1 MEKSK
6 VLETIKVL
14 REFSKKRNFK
24 QSVDLIINLKEIN
37 VKKQDSQ
44 IDQYTVLPHPR
55 KKKLKICALVGSE
68 LAESAKV
75 FDEIVVQQDFPK
87 YQANPEL
94 INALTKKFDVF
105 VAQANIMTQI
115 ATTFGRTLGPKG
127 LMPNPKAGCV
137 VAPGAN
143 LNVISAKLQKTVR
156 LQAKKEPIIKVSIG
170 SEDMGDED
178 LAENILSVYN
188 SLVPSLPQEEGNVK
202 NVLLKTTMSPAI
214 KIGEKK
220 EEIEA
225 KLKGK
230 DRLKKKTKKEDKKAK
245 DAKKKETKKEIKNE

>member
-6 VLETIKVL
+6 ALETIKHL

-44 IDQYTVLPHPR
+44 VDQYTVLPHPR

-94 INALTKKFDVF
+94 INALTKKFDLF

-137 VAPGAN
+137 VDPGAN
-143 LNVISAKLQKTVR
+143 LSAVSAKLQKTVR
-156 LQAKKEPIIKVSIG
+156 LQAKKEPIIKVSVG
-170 SEDMGDED
+170 SEDMGDDD
-178 LAENILSVYN
+178 LVENIMSVYN
-188 SLVPSLPQEEGNVK
+188 NLVHSLPQEEGNVK
-202 NVLLKTTMSPAI
+202 SVLLKTTMGSPI
-214 KIGEKK
+214 KIGDKR

-230 DRLKKKTKKEDKKAK
+230 EKP
-245 DAKKKETKKEIKNE
+245 KKETKKAGKKVKQSKKEIKNE

>member
-115 ATTFGRTLGPKG
+115 ATTFGRTLGP
-127 LMPNPKAGCV
+127 
-137 VAPGAN
+137 
-143 LNVISAKLQKTVR
+143 
-156 LQAKKEPIIKVSIG
+156 
-170 SEDMGDED
+170 
-178 LAENILSVYN
+178 
-188 SLVPSLPQEEGNVK
+188 
-202 NVLLKTTMSPAI
+202 
-214 KIGEKK
+214 
-220 EEIEA
+220 
-225 KLKGK
+225 
-230 DRLKKKTKKEDKKAK
+230 
-245 DAKKKETKKEIKNE
+245 